1 LSHGEA
7 LVIKFNK
14 LYPDDPKQAVRIRR
28 FYMAASTSILVLFL
42 VSLCNWL
49 GFVSSKVLGVA
60 GALILLILVVFYI
73 LFQTKLNLKFR
84 DPSLTAP
91 QMLASSLTMIYV
103 MHNAAAARGIF
114 LIVILMIFMFV
125 VFRLSG
131 REFLQIA
138 LVVLAAYA
146 VLIWPVVLRPTKTA
160 DDNLAILYGVVLAVV
175 LPWFAMMGAYIG
187 RLRRQLN
194 TSIAELESSQ
204 AIAVRDDLTGAY
216 NRRYLMGSLY
226 KEKNR
231 SDRGGEP
238 FSMCLIDIDFFKRVN
253 DTKGHLIGDQVLT
266 LFTQAIQPDV
276 RTTDYFGRFGG
287 EEFLLILSET
297 SASGACA
304 HAERVRRSIE
314 QHRFPEID
322 GDLRITVS
330 IGVTQY
336 RPREEISNALN
347 RADRALYD
355 AKASGRNRVVCD
367 GVARSPVG
375 NNGGVGSLLA

>member
-1 LSHGEA
+1 M
-7 LVIKFNK
+7 IKPVK
-14 LYPDDPKQAVRIRR
+14 LYPDDPKQAVRMRR
-28 FYMAASTSILVLFL
+28 FYMAASTSLLVLFL
-42 VSLCNWL
+42 ISLCSWL
-49 GFVSSKVLGVA
+49 GFVSNKVLGIA
-60 GALILLILVVFYI
+60 GALIFLILVTFYL
-73 LFQTKLNLKFR
+73 LFHTKLNLKFR
-84 DPSLTAP
+84 DPSLTSP

-114 LIVILMIFMFV
+114 LIVILMIFMFG

-138 LVVLAAYA
+138 LVVLAAYGI
-146 VLIWPVVLRPTKTA
+146 LIWPVVINPNKSA
-160 DDNLAILYGVVLAVV
+160 DDSLAILYGIVLAVV

-194 TSIAELESSQ
+194 KSIAELESSQ

-216 NRRYLMGSLY
+216 NRRYLMGALF

-238 FSMCLIDIDFFKRVN
+238 FSVCLIDIDFFKKVN
-253 DTKGHLIGDQVLT
+253 DTRGHLIGDQVLR

-297 SASGACA
+297 SVNGACV

-314 QHRFPEID
+314 QHRFTEID
-322 GDLRITVS
+322 DSLAITVS

-336 RPREEISNALN
+336 RPREEISSTLN
-347 RADRALYD
+347 RADMALYD
-355 AKASGRNRVVCD
+355 AKASGRNRVACD
-367 GVARSPVG
+367 GVSRSLMT
-375 NNGGVGSLLA
+375 NGKTGSLLA

>member
-1 LSHGEA
+1 M
-7 LVIKFNK
+7 IKPVK
-14 LYPDDPKQAVRIRR
+14 LYPDDPKQAVRMRR
-28 FYMAASTSILVLFL
+28 FYMAASTSLLVLFL
-42 VSLCNWL
+42 ICLCSWL
-49 GFVSSKVLGVA
+49 GFVSNKVLGVA
-60 GALILLILVVFYI
+60 GGLILLILVTFYL
-73 LFQTKLNLKFR
+73 LFHTKLNLKFR

-114 LIVILMIFMFV
+114 LIVILMIFMFG

-138 LVVLAAYA
+138 LVVLAAYGI
-146 VLIWPVVLRPTKTA
+146 LIWPVVVSANKST
-160 DDNLAILYGVVLAVV
+160 DDSLAILYGIVLAVV

-194 TSIAELESSQ
+194 KSIAELESSQ

-216 NRRYLMGSLY
+216 NRRYLMGALF

-238 FSMCLIDIDFFKRVN
+238 FSVCLIDIDFFKKVN
-253 DTKGHLIGDQVLT
+253 DTRGHLIGDQVLR

-297 SASGACA
+297 SVNGACV

-314 QHRFPEID
+314 QHRFSEID
-322 GDLRITVS
+322 DNLSITVS

-336 RPREEISNALN
+336 RPREEISSTLN
-347 RADRALYD
+347 RADMALYD
-355 AKASGRNRVVCD
+355 AKASGRNRVACD
-367 GVARSPVG
+367 GVSQSLMT
-375 NNGGVGSLLA
+375 NGKTGSLLA

>member
-1 LSHGEA
+1 M
-7 LVIKFNK
+7 IKFLH
-14 LYPDDPKQAVRIRR
+14 LYPHDPKQAVRLRR
-28 FYMAASTSILVLFL
+28 FYMAASTSVLVVFL
-42 VSLCNWL
+42 IFLCNWL
-49 GFVSSKVLGVA
+49 GFVSNKVLGIASGIIVV
-60 GALILLILVVFYI
+60 ILAVFYL

-114 LIVILMIFMFV
+114 LIVILMIFMFG

-138 LVVLAAYA
+138 VFVLTSYGLLTWPA
-146 VLIWPVVLRPTKTA
+146 VLNPIKS
-160 DDNLAILYGVVLAVV
+160 DDDSLAILYGIVLAVV
-175 LPWFAMMGAYIG
+175 LPWFAMMGSYIG
-187 RLRRQLN
+187 RLRRQLSK
-194 TSIAELESSQ
+194 SIVELESSQ

-216 NRRYLMGSLY
+216 NRRYLMGALY

-238 FSMCLIDIDFFKRVN
+238 FSICLIDIDYFKKIN
-253 DTKGHLIGDQVLT
+253 DTRGHLIGDQVLT

-297 SASGACA
+297 PVDGGCA
-304 HAERVRRSIE
+304 YAERVRRKIE
-314 QHRFPEID
+314 QHRFSEID
-322 GDLRITVS
+322 DQLRITVS

-336 RPREEISNALN
+336 RPREEISNTLK
-347 RADRALYD
+347 RADMGLYD
-355 AKASGRNRVVCD
+355 AKESGRNRVVCE
-367 GVARSPVG
+367 GAAQSLTENG
-375 NNGGVGSLLA
+375 NIGSLLA

>member
-1 LSHGEA
+1 
-7 LVIKFNK
+7 
-14 LYPDDPKQAVRIRR
+14 
-28 FYMAASTSILVLFL
+28 
-42 VSLCNWL
+42 
-49 GFVSSKVLGVA
+49 
-60 GALILLILVVFYI
+60 
-73 LFQTKLNLKFR
+73 
-84 DPSLTAP
+84 
-91 QMLASSLTMIYV
+91 
-103 MHNAAAARGIF
+103 
-114 LIVILMIFMFV
+114 MIFMFG

-138 LVVLAAYA
+138 LVVLAAYGI
-146 VLIWPVVLRPTKTA
+146 LIWPVVISPNKST
-160 DDNLAILYGVVLAVV
+160 DDSLAILYGIVLAVV

-194 TSIAELESSQ
+194 KSIAELESSQ

-216 NRRYLMGSLY
+216 NRRYLMGALF

-238 FSMCLIDIDFFKRVN
+238 FSVCLIDIDFFKKVN
-253 DTKGHLIGDQVLT
+253 DTRGHLIGDQVLR

-297 SASGACA
+297 SVNGACV

-314 QHRFPEID
+314 QHRFTEID
-322 GDLRITVS
+322 DSLSITVS

-336 RPREEISNALN
+336 RPREEISSTLN
-347 RADRALYD
+347 RADMALYD
-355 AKASGRNRVVCD
+355 AKASGRNRVACD
-367 GVARSPVG
+367 GVSRSLMT
-375 NNGGVGSLLA
+375 NGKTGSLLA

>member
-1 LSHGEA
+1 M
-7 LVIKFNK
+7 IKPVK
-14 LYPDDPKQAVRIRR
+14 LYPDDPKQAVRMRR

-42 VSLCNWL
+42 ISLCSWL
-49 GFVSSKVLGVA
+49 GFVSNKVLGIA
-60 GALILLILVVFYI
+60 GALILLILIVFYV
-73 LFQTKLNLKFR
+73 LFQTKVNLKFR

-103 MHNAAAARGIF
+103 MDNAAAARGIF
-114 LIVILMIFMFV
+114 LIVILMIFMFG

-138 LVVLAAYA
+138 LVVLAAYGI
-146 VLIWPVVLRPTKTA
+146 LIWPVVMSPNKSA
-160 DDNLAILYGVVLAVV
+160 DDSLAILYGIVLAVV
-175 LPWFAMMGAYIG
+175 LPWFAMMGGYIG

-194 TSIAELESSQ
+194 KSIAELESSQ

-216 NRRYLMGSLY
+216 NRRYLMGALY

-238 FSMCLIDIDFFKRVN
+238 FSICLIDIDFFKKVN
-253 DTKGHLIGDQVLT
+253 DTKGHLIGDRVLR

-297 SASGACA
+297 SINGACA
-304 HAERVRRSIE
+304 HAERVRRNIE
-314 QHRFPEID
+314 QHRFSEID
-322 GDLRITVS
+322 DSLLITVS

-336 RPREEISNALN
+336 RPREEISNTLN
-347 RADRALYD
+347 RADMALYD
-355 AKASGRNRVVCD
+355 AKASGRNRVACD
-367 GVARSPVG
+367 GVSQSLMA
-375 NNGGVGSLLA
+375 NGKTGSLLT

>member
-1 LSHGEA
+1 M
-7 LVIKFNK
+7 IKPVK
-14 LYPDDPKQAVRIRR
+14 LYPDDPKQAVRMRR

-42 VSLCNWL
+42 ISLCSWL
-49 GFVSSKVLGVA
+49 GFVSNKVLGIA
-60 GALILLILVVFYI
+60 GALILLILVVFYV
-73 LFQTKLNLKFR
+73 LFHTKVNLKFR
-84 DPSLTAP
+84 DPSLTVP

-103 MHNAAAARGIF
+103 MDNAAAARGIF
-114 LIVILMIFMFV
+114 LIVILMIFMFG

-138 LVVLAAYA
+138 LVVLAAYGI
-146 VLIWPVVLRPTKTA
+146 LIWPVVMSPNKSA
-160 DDNLAILYGVVLAVV
+160 DNSLAILYGIVLAVV
-175 LPWFAMMGAYIG
+175 LPWFAMMGGYIG

-194 TSIAELESSQ
+194 KSIAELESSQ

-216 NRRYLMGSLY
+216 NRRYLMGALY

-238 FSMCLIDIDFFKRVN
+238 FSICLIDIDFFKKVN
-253 DTKGHLIGDQVLT
+253 DTKGHLIGDRVLR

-297 SASGACA
+297 SINGASA
-304 HAERVRRSIE
+304 HAERVRRNIE
-314 QHRFPEID
+314 QHRFSEID
-322 GDLRITVS
+322 DSLLITVS

-336 RPREEISNALN
+336 RPREEISNTLN
-347 RADRALYD
+347 RADMALYD
-355 AKASGRNRVVCD
+355 AKASGRNRVACD
-367 GVARSPVG
+367 GVSQSLMA
-375 NNGGVGSLLA
+375 NGKTGSLLT